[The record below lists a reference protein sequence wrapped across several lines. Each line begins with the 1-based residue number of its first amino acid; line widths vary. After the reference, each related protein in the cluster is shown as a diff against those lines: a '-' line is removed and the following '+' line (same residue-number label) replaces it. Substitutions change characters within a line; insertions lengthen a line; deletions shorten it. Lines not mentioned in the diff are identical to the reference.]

1 MSAQMFGGAGA
12 VLSLSLASFGT
23 SYATAQKAIYIQE
36 DNDKSREETS
46 FKKFAGI
53 IISGMPSIYGLIL
66 TVIILSRLKME
77 NYSDVQGYHDF
88 GAGLVVGLACLA
100 SGYALGKIKPQVDNF
115 KTSLLLDVFAE
126 AIGLYGLVAALLFG

>member
-36 DNDKSREETS
+36 DKSREGTN